1 MKTLKIQHLLV
12 IICIAIFFI
21 QCKDEKIYYKAPT
34 FLQKYNAKVQ
44 IINNEYLFRYAHQPQ
59 IFDSMLIIGDMSAN
73 DNICIFNRNNG
84 NLIKSFGKIG
94 NGPEELTTPVT
105 YSIDKTN
112 GYLYINDYS
121 RKNIVQYNLKEIK
134 NGQNIK
140 TSFIK
145 LSEEVE
151 DRNRIIFIKDSLFI
165 SDGFNDRLALI
176 TPNKIIK
183 TSTNSPNIHNKFEF
197 DKDWFA
203 FTQLYTCMAAS
214 PNGKMFVSATIIG
227 GVLEIYNIE
236 KEDIKLYKTLYLYEP
251 IFDKREHV
259 FTPTQETIYGFC
271 HLSAN
276 NNFFYATAHGKI
288 SPTTMPNTIWKF
300 DWEGNPVASYTC
312 EYCIENFTVDDN
324 NDLIYATIYDE
335 NGEQVIGIIDIKNA
349 TLIQK

>member
-214 PNGKMFVSATIIG
+214 PNGKRFVSATIIG

-236 KEDIKLYKTLYLYEP
+236 KEDIKLTKLFTYMNLYLIRENMFLPQLKKPYMAFAIYLQITIFFMQLHMAKYLQPLCP
-251 IFDKREHV
+251 ILFGNLIGREILLLVIHV
-259 FTPTQETIYGFC
+259 NTV
-271 HLSAN
+271 L
-276 NNFFYATAHGKI
+276 KI
-288 SPTTMPNTIWKF
+288 SLLM
-300 DWEGNPVASYTC
+300 
-312 EYCIENFTVDDN
+312 
-324 NDLIYATIYDE
+324 
-335 NGEQVIGIIDIKNA
+335 IIMI
-349 TLIQK
+349 